1 MSETVAGLNLILA
14 TAAFVAAV
22 VALRRASRAAGRVES
37 VRDRL
42 RRLDADFDDLDAE
55 MDSLRRRKKQPE
67 SPEEEQ
73 AEAEPLPESAEEPAA
88 PVVQPARPPVA
99 RPVARPPRRPQ
110 PVPIDWER
118 FVGRRVL
125 GWVAVGLLLLSASFF
140 VKYAFDTVFGPTAR
154 VATAAA
160 VGLGLCLVGGRLAR
174 RGYRLACSMVSSAG
188 LLVLYLAV
196 YASFGFYTLLTPTA
210 GAAVLAAILA
220 EGVLLSL
227 AYRARPL
234 AYLAVIGALLIPMLV
249 PTDRDHYA
257 ALFLYLAVINV
268 AAAALT
274 NRVRHPGLSLL
285 TLAGSQVLF
294 WVWFDGH
301 YHPEKAA
308 AVVAFQG
315 FLFLL
320 WLVADRLE
328 RAVPPDWERVGGWV
342 AGAAFAFVALHRIV
356 GEEAPGW
363 VGVLALGFALL
374 YAVLGRLA
382 LRSAA
387 VDVVRP
393 ATLLSLGLAF
403 LGLAIPLQG
412 GTLWSAVGWAAMG
425 AALWWFGLR
434 IDRPL
439 LRGLGAAFLVTAL
452 IGLIWAQSEVSDPV
466 LVPVFN
472 PRSLPTLG
480 VIAALLTAAWS
491 ARRFQPRL
499 TDLDVAVRYSA
510 GFLAVAMG
518 WGLLTWEGFN
528 TCRVIFDLSETTT
541 QTAISVL
548 WAAYAAVLLAV
559 GFALPSPPTRWT
571 GLGLLALTVLK
582 LLTYDLSELPGVY
595 RAVTFLAAAVVV
607 AAAAWGYHRLTRLAD
622 KETAR
627 D

>member
-1 MSETVAGLNLILA
+1 MSESVAGLSLILA
-14 TAAFVAAV
+14 AAALAVAVA
-22 VALRRASRAAGRVES
+22 ALRRASRAADRLDA

-42 RRLDADFDDLDAE
+42 RRVDADLDDLDAE
-55 MDSLRRRKKQPE
+55 VHSFRQRKKQPAPPEVPVE
-67 SPEEEQ
+67 SVAAPPPE
-73 AEAEPLPESAEEPAA
+73 AVEEPAA
-88 PVVQPARPPVA
+88 PPVA
-99 RPVARPPRRPQ
+99 RPVARRLRRPQ
-110 PVPIDWER
+110 PAPIDWER

-140 VKYAFDTVFGPTAR
+140 VKYAFEVAFGPTAR
-154 VATAAA
+154 VATAA
-160 VGLGLCLVGGRLAR
+160 VFGLGLCLVGGRLAR
-174 RGYRLACSMVSSAG
+174 RGYRLACAMVSSAG

-196 YASFGFYTLLTPTA
+196 YASFGFYTLLTPTV
-210 GAAVLAAILA
+210 GAAVLAVILA

-234 AYLAVIGALLIPMLV
+234 AYLAVIGALLIPVLV

-257 ALFLYLAVINV
+257 ALFLYLAVVNV

-294 WVWFDGH
+294 WAWFDGH
-301 YHPEKAA
+301 YHPEKAG
-308 AVVAFQG
+308 AVVAFQLV
-315 FLFLL
+315 LFVL
-320 WLVADRLE
+320 WLAAERLE
-328 RAVPPDWERVGGWV
+328 WVAPPDWERVGRWV

-356 GEEAPGW
+356 AEEAPEW

-387 VDVVRP
+387 VDAVRP
-393 ATLLSLGLAF
+393 AALLSLGLAF
-403 LGLAIPLQG
+403 VGLAIPLQG
-412 GTLWSAVGWAAMG
+412 GAPWAAVGWAAMG

-439 LRGLGAAFLVTAL
+439 LRGLGAAFLAAAL
-452 IGLIWAQSEVSDPV
+452 VGLAWAQSKVAEPV
-466 LVPVFN
+466 TVPLFN

-480 VIAALLTAAWS
+480 VIAALLTAAGS
-491 ARRFQPRL
+491 ARTFQPRL
-499 TDLDVAVRYSA
+499 TDLDVAVRYAA
-510 GFLAVAMG
+510 GLLAVALG

-528 TCRVIFDLSETTT
+528 TGRVIFGLSEMST
-541 QTAISVL
+541 QTAISIL
-548 WAAYAAVLLAV
+548 WAGYAAMLLAA
-559 GFALPSPPTRWT
+559 GFALRSPPVRWT

-595 RAVTFLAAAVVV
+595 RAVTFLAGAVVV

>member
-1 MSETVAGLNLILA
+1 MSETLA
-14 TAAFVAAV
+14 ELSLFLAAAALVAAL
-22 VALRRASRAAGRVES
+22 VAVRVASRAADRVEA

-42 RRLDADFDDLDAE
+42 RRLDADLDDLDAE
-55 MDSLRRRKKQPE
+55 VHSLRRRKMQPAP
-67 SPEEEQ
+67 PEELVEP
-73 AEAEPLPESAEEPAA
+73 AAAPPEAVEEPAA
-88 PVVQPARPPVA
+88 PPVA
-99 RPVARPPRRPQ
+99 RPVARRPRRPQ
-110 PVPIDWER
+110 PAPIDWER

-140 VKYAFDTVFGPTAR
+140 VKYAFEVAFGPTAR

-160 VGLGLCLVGGRLAR
+160 VGLGLCLLGGRLAR
-174 RGYRLACSMVSSAG
+174 RGYRLACSMASSAG

-210 GAAVLAAILA
+210 GAAVLAVILA
-220 EGVLLSL
+220 EGVLMSL

-234 AYLAVIGALLIPMLV
+234 AYLAVIGALLIPVLV

-257 ALFLYLAVINV
+257 ALFLYLAVVNV

-320 WLVADRLE
+320 WLVAERLE
-328 RAVPPDWERVGGWV
+328 RAGPPDWERVGRWV

-356 GEEAPGW
+356 AEEAPGW

-382 LRSAA
+382 LRRAA

-403 LGLAIPLQG
+403 VGLAIPLQG
-412 GTLWSAVGWAAMG
+412 SAPGAAVGWAAMG

-439 LRGLGAAFLVTAL
+439 LRGLGAAFLAAAL
-452 IGLIWAQSEVSDPV
+452 VGLAWAQSEVTDPV
-466 LVPVFN
+466 TVPLFN
-472 PRSLPTLG
+472 RRSLPTLG

-499 TDLDVAVRYSA
+499 TDLDVVARYAA
-510 GFLAVAMG
+510 GFLAVALG

-528 TCRVIFDLSETTT
+528 TGRVILDLSETST

-548 WAAYAAVLLAV
+548 WAAYAAVLLTV
-559 GFALPSPPTRWT
+559 GFASHSPPVRWT

-582 LLTYDLSELPGVY
+582 LLTYDLSELPGVN
-595 RAVTFLAAAVVV
+595 RAMTFLAGAVVV
-607 AAAAWGYHRLTRLAD
+607 AAAAWGYHRLTRLAEGD
-622 KETAR
+622 R
-627 D
+627 S